1 MHCFRRNFQ
10 CQLSILFSLQLLK
23 YNRWN
28 CERRSTCQE
37 GNKNIKRNREKIK
50 KKKETNECRYGETSR
65 RRSNRLVN

>member
-10 CQLSILFSLQLLK
+10 CQLSILFSSQLLK

-37 GNKNIKRNREKIK
+37 GNKNIKRNRERIK
-50 KKKETNECRYGETSR
+50 KKKKRMSVAIEKLAEGDRIGW
-65 RRSNRLVN
+65 

>member
-37 GNKNIKRNREKIK
+37 GNKNIKRNRERIK
-50 KKKETNECRYGETSR
+50 KKKKRMSVAMEKLAEGDRIGW
-65 RRSNRLVN
+65 

>member
-28 CERRSTCQE
+28 CERRSMCQE
-37 GNKNIKRNREKIK
+37 GNKNIKRNREEIK
-50 KKKETNECRYGETSR
+50 KKKKRMSVAMEKLAEGDRIGW
-65 RRSNRLVN
+65 

>member
-10 CQLSILFSLQLLK
+10 CQLSILFSSQLLK

-37 GNKNIKRNREKIK
+37 GNKNIKRNRERIK
-50 KKKETNECRYGETSR
+50 KKKKRMSVAMEKLAEGDRIGW
-65 RRSNRLVN
+65 

>member
-1 MHCFRRNFQ
+1 MHCFRGNFQ

-37 GNKNIKRNREKIK
+37 GNKNIKRNRERIK
-50 KKKETNECRYGETSR
+50 KKKKRMSVAMEKLAEGDRIGW
-65 RRSNRLVN
+65 